1 MTSQESRQAICD
13 ALNKLFW
20 KIPTRKNLNTEE
32 WAQWLIAELIDAG
45 ITGIKFVD
53 DIFVPEDRSKCE
65 VVIISRDALPCSL
78 ETFTIRGINADS
90 DDFGS
95 GGDNSPDEAEPYGC
109 GNWEFHGK
117 APTEEVLHKYDIT
130 LDEYANIVA
139 RLESALYVGSCGWCI

>member
-45 ITGIKFVD
+45 ITGIKF
-53 DIFVPEDRSKCE
+53 INETFVPEDRSKCE
-65 VVIISRDALPCSL
+65 VVIVPYDSLPCSL
-78 ETFTIRGINADS
+78 KTFTIRGVNADVY
-90 DDFGS
+90 DFGDGS
-95 GGDNSPDEAEPYGC
+95 DESPDTADPYGC
-109 GNWEFHGK
+109 GDRRFRGK
-117 APTEEVLHKYDIT
+117 TPTEEVLHKYDIT

-139 RLESALYVGSCGWCI
+139 LLESALYVGLCGWCI